1 MNIELFK
8 RLKKDGDK
16 TVTVNI
22 DGVET
27 QVMIRSPCYT
37 HGWMAFWNDDKNQY
51 KIEIDPEGKMYFGRK
66 KESSYPWI
74 TIPVYRNS
82 KIFKKFRNVIII
94 NAVNNAMRK
103 LKLK

>member
-8 RLKKDGDK
+8 RLKKYGDK

-27 QVMIRSPCYT
+27 TVMIRSPRYT
-37 HGWMAFWNDDKNQY
+37 HGWMAFWNDDKNEY

-94 NAVNNAMRK
+94 NAVNNAMMK